1 MFLNLVDNMT
11 ASHTIANCMYTKTSA
26 IGTELWA
33 GRCERTRCVISPKT
47 LYSTVIAPF
56 WFSMGHCW
64 IVIMPFWLSTQLMIH
79 TCTIP
84 TCTCMPHLIEL
95 CIQIKFHNVA
105 LSSPY
110 KIHQLSPRSDGS
122 PVCRGQFGEVL
133 IFYDRPS
140 TWSSNAPACRGQ
152 SRLSGFCCAHRLC
165 VRSPCQH
172 ISRMR
177 TFDENSCAISITSP
191 KVDFRPRNPTC
202 LVGTRGQVPASVHTM
217 WLPGKVPLG
226 GTFPAKRGPV
236 WTGGL
241 LLCPWTW

>member
-1 MFLNLVDNMT
+1 MLAVCKQTIVQLAGLGVCVCVCACARACVCLTRTSSFSESNIIVLDWVLTSVYVCVCVWKACSQDIWNLIYRPFTMYLYKVC
-11 ASHTIANCMYTKTSA
+11 HT
-26 IGTELWA
+26 
-33 GRCERTRCVISPKT
+33 
-47 LYSTVIAPF
+47 
-56 WFSMGHCW
+56 
-64 IVIMPFWLSTQLMIH
+64 
-79 TCTIP
+79 
-84 TCTCMPHLIEL
+84 
-95 CIQIKFHNVA
+95 
-105 LSSPY
+105 
-110 KIHQLSPRSDGS
+110 PRSDGS

-140 TWSSNAPACRGQ
+140 TRSSNAPACRGQ

-217 WLPGKVPLG
+217 WLPKS
-226 GTFPAKRGPV
+226 R
-236 WTGGL
+236 
-241 LLCPWTW
+241 

>member
-1 MFLNLVDNMT
+1 MKLKVYSYACEPHERHNFHGHSLPFLLID
-11 ASHTIANCMYTKTSA
+11 SIEWFKEA
-26 IGTELWA
+26 I
-33 GRCERTRCVISPKT
+33 
-47 LYSTVIAPF
+47 
-56 WFSMGHCW
+56 
-64 IVIMPFWLSTQLMIH
+64 
-79 TCTIP
+79 
-84 TCTCMPHLIEL
+84 
-95 CIQIKFHNVA
+95 
-105 LSSPY
+105 
-110 KIHQLSPRSDGS
+110 SPRSDGS

-140 TWSSNAPACRGQ
+140 TRSSNAPACRGQ

-202 LVGTRGQVPASVHTM
+202 LVGTRWQVPASVHMM

-241 LLCPWTW
+241 

>member
-1 MFLNLVDNMT
+1 MYLTLLNMLLNKHISHIRPNHLSGYTLVPIWPDNRGRT
-11 ASHTIANCMYTKTSA
+11 VTHT
-26 IGTELWA
+26 
-33 GRCERTRCVISPKT
+33 
-47 LYSTVIAPF
+47 
-56 WFSMGHCW
+56 
-64 IVIMPFWLSTQLMIH
+64 
-79 TCTIP
+79 
-84 TCTCMPHLIEL
+84 
-95 CIQIKFHNVA
+95 
-105 LSSPY
+105 
-110 KIHQLSPRSDGS
+110 PRSDGS

-140 TWSSNAPACRGQ
+140 TRSSNAPACRGQ

-191 KVDFRPRNPTC
+191 KFDFRPRNPTC

-236 WTGGL
+236 WTGGQLYGPNCIMRTQL
-241 LLCPWTW
+241 LFRAQTTGVFCLDLITGPFFYSNMT